1 MQTLDFEIRLLRAD
15 RIPSRRFY
23 KLLYTAALRLGVMP
37 ETMGDKLKI
46 QFEGAL
52 SKDVQVHKQ
61 NRESWDG
68 TICFFDSLAGGKKVN
83 FSNVTAIVERTDR
96 GGHHIIT
103 FWPKSQNPD
112 ARDSYTDPLVDI
124 AMSDEVP
131 EFFLEYVAKE
141 MHKEFVVNPGMSPA
155 VAVQELNQELL
166 QSIQQSANQE
176 IERWKVTVE
185 RALNAQQ
192 EALAIADSYKDERD
206 RFKDESARLQELL
219 EAAVAKQKTES
230 LSSSDS
236 RQKAQP
242 VTPVWTSLTGS
253 NYKNIGIN
261 AYIVSVLRSGKNIV
275 LRYVDRNGAEKEV
288 SDFGRQGFVSH
299 VFDYLKRREGK
310 SAVFI
315 ITYKEGGIPKLASD
329 TMMLA
334 KYQSL
339 WT

>member
-1 MQTLDFEIRLLRAD
+1 MQTLEFEIRLLRAD
-15 RIPSRRFY
+15 RTPSRRFY
-23 KLLYTAALRLGVMP
+23 KLLYTAALRLGVIP
-37 ETMGDKLKI
+37 ETKSDKLKI
-46 QFEGAL
+46 QFEGVL

-68 TICFFDSLAGGKKVN
+68 TIFFFDSLAGGKKVN
-83 FSNVTAIVERTDR
+83 FSNVTVIVERTCR

-103 FWPKSQNPD
+103 FWPKTQNPD

-124 AMSDEVP
+124 AMTDEVP
-131 EFFLEYVAKE
+131 EFFLEYVAKV
-141 MHKEFVVNPGMSPA
+141 MHKEFIVNPGMSPA

-176 IERWKVTVE
+176 IASWKATVE

-206 RFKDESARLQELL
+206 RFKDESERLHALL
-219 EAAVAKQKTES
+219 EAAVARQKKETV
-230 LSSSDS
+230 SSSDL
-236 RQKAQP
+236 QKKAQP
-242 VTPVWTSLTGS
+242 VTPVWASLTGS

-261 AYIVSVLRSGKNIV
+261 AHVISVNRSGNNIL
-275 LRYVDRNGAEKEV
+275 LRYVDTNGTEKDV

-299 VFDYLKRREGK
+299 VFDYLKRREGR
-310 SAVFI
+310 SAIFI
-315 ITYKEGGIPKLASD
+315 ITYKEGGAPKLASD